1 MTQLPS
7 PDTDYAAP
15 LDMALTKASWDA
27 AMVSIGTRLR
37 GLEAVEAD
45 FQTVVEQL
53 EGQALA
59 VIQTNIAP
67 ILATLREEIIELRA
81 QILLAEDAVSILT
94 QGNVF
99 AESVTFVPD
108 GGIAAGNV
116 QEALV
121 EVAGDIQVARSEAR
135 APAITFAIALG

>member
-81 QILLAEDAVSILT
+81 QILLAEDAVSILLA
-94 QGNVF
+94 GNLP
-99 AESVTFVPD
+99 AENILFTPAA
-108 GGIAAGNV
+108 GIAANNV
-116 QEALV
+116 QAALV
-121 EVAGDIQVARSEAR
+121 EVANDVAA
-135 APAITFAIALG
+135 APTAGTAIALALALG